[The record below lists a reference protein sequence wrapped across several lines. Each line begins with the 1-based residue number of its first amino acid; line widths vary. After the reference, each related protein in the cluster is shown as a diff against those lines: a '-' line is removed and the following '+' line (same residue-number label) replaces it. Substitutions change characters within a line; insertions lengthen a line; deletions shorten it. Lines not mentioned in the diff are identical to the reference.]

1 MSGHKT
7 QSAQISQKQN
17 GHNVY
22 VYVIMKTRCLPSY
35 HHNAMWQLPSC
46 GNYCTHLAS
55 VRSKYPV
62 RRGSWLILLILRS
75 LLSLLSTLWF
85 IGTSSV

>member
-55 VRSKYPV
+55 TRSKYPV
-62 RRGSWLILLILRS
+62 CRGSC
-75 LLSLLSTLWF
+75 
-85 IGTSSV
+85 

>member
-35 HHNAMWQLPSC
+35 HHNPIY
-46 GNYCTHLAS
+46 GNFHLVGTIA
-55 VRSKYPV
+55 P
-62 RRGSWLILLILRS
+62 ILLL
-75 LLSLLSTLWF
+75 
-85 IGTSSV
+85 